1 MDCKYVRHFPELV
14 GRALDSLQ
22 YYEASWQV
30 RRAVVDDWIAAG
42 EACLPRVLSRFA
54 NFEKR
59 NELCG
64 RFQDGVFTGE
74 LRYVPF
80 GTRNPVSPLDRL
92 ETWRKGVLRGADAD
106 LLEYIQF
113 DLAGMLVDFAE
124 GVDTVLEVGSGFG
137 LQLFR
142 MYHGGGPGDA
152 RYVGAEISPAGR
164 NMAECLARLEPK
176 MRFQTVPFDLRAPD
190 WSVLNGSRKALI
202 FSAWSLMYVDKMAD
216 DFFSALA
223 KWPGEATLVF
233 CEPVGFQWGSAH
245 PLSQR
250 QVVANDMAKLNGDL
264 SAAIAKA
271 AAAGLIEPLVV
282 AKDVFARA
290 YEAFDM
296 FSIIVCHKPAV

>member
-1 MDCKYVRHFPELV
+1 MECKYERHFPELV
-14 GRALDSLQ
+14 GRAWDQRQ

-30 RRAVVDDWIAAG
+30 RRAVVDDWIAGG
-42 EACLPRVLSRFA
+42 ETCLPRVLSRFV

-64 RFQDGVFTGE
+64 LFLDGSLTGW
-74 LRYVPF
+74 LRYVPLK
-80 GTRNPVSPLDRL
+80 PVSPLDRL
-92 ETWRKGVLRGADAD
+92 ETWRKGVLRGNDVD
-106 LLEYIQF
+106 FLEYIQF
-113 DLAGMLVDFAE
+113 DLSGMLVDFAE

-142 MYHGGGPGDA
+142 MYCGGGPGDA

-164 NMAECLARLEPK
+164 DMAECLARLEPE

-202 FSAWSLMYVDKMAD
+202 FSAWSLMYVDSMAD
-216 DFFSALA
+216 DFFSSLA

-233 CEPVGFQWGSAH
+233 CEPIGFQWGGNH

-250 QVVANDMAKLNGDL
+250 QAEAKGMAKLNGDL
-264 SAAIAKA
+264 SLAIAKA
-271 AAAGLIEPLVV
+271 ATAGVIEPLVV
-282 AKDVFARA
+282 AKDVFAKA

-296 FSIIVCHKPAV
+296 FSIIVCHKPAA